1 MLKNSLDNFVMST
14 RIRLA
19 RNIEGVRFE
28 PMISPRE
35 GDLLLREIGEVMTS
49 EAGLT
54 VKPLRS
60 MTENEML
67 ALKEQHLISDNLI
80 ARRDTAG
87 VAVSP
92 DGSVSVMINE
102 EDHLRLQCI
111 YEGLELEAAYTVA
124 RRIDDLISN
133 RFRYAYDDRLG
144 YLTTCPTNLGTGM
157 RASVMMFLPGIHLT
171 GGIADLTISG
181 MLETMTFRGVY
192 GEGSEAE
199 GFLYQLSNKHTLGM
213 SEQEIIADV
222 KYGINYIAEFE
233 ERAREKLY
241 RDNRILLTDKVY
253 RAWGT
258 LTNSYTMTS
267 GECVELIAF
276 VKLGVS
282 LGLLRLTDPRVLDRL
297 LTECRPATLTKGRDC
312 DLTERDVLR
321 AEHLRK
327 SLSGLRI

>member
-19 RNIEGVRFE
+19 RNIEGIRFE

-35 GDLLLREIGEVMTS
+35 GDMLLREIGDVLARD
-49 EAGLT
+49 AGLT
-54 VKPLRS
+54 VRPLRN

-92 DGSVSVMINE
+92 DSSVAVMINE
-102 EDHLRLQCI
+102 EDHIRLQCI
-111 YEGLELEAAYTVA
+111 YEGLELESAYTVS
-124 RRIDDLISN
+124 RRIDDLLANS
-133 RFRYAYDDRLG
+133 FRYAYDDRLG

-241 RDNRILLTDKVY
+241 RDNRVLLTDKVY
-253 RAWGT
+253 RSWGA
-258 LTNSYTMTS
+258 LTNSYTMSS
-267 GECVELIAF
+267 GESVELIAF

-297 LTECRPATLTKGRDC
+297 LTECRPATLTQGRDC
-312 DLTERDVLR
+312 DQVERDILR
-321 AEHLRK
+321 AERLRNA
-327 SLSGLRI
+327 LSGLRI